1 MSATCGCSPSGQVT
15 TRRGLFA
22 TCSCRHVC
30 TVLCRFISSCAR
42 PRTGKCAGLHRLPCR
57 PSNIG
62 RLCALRCRCS
72 EHWVSKGP
80 YPISKWSP
88 PTVTRASTAVPAG
101 RSAARIHKHCRGCPA
116 GALGR
121 PQPAV
126 PVLAAA
132 RPGMGHGP
140 WPLPERSHP
149 PGHGR
154 LPHLGR
160 RWQRGVI
167 LLQQAQVSQ
176 AALAFLFHP
185 FGKPLAL
192 ACIIQRAGAQQVV
205 GRAIA
210 YKAQGRL

>member
-101 RSAARIHKHCRGCPA
+101 RSAARIHKHSPWMSCWRLGPA
-116 GALGR
+116 PTRCAGSGSST
-121 PQPAV
+121 
-126 PVLAAA
+126 A
-132 RPGMGHGP
+132 RHGP